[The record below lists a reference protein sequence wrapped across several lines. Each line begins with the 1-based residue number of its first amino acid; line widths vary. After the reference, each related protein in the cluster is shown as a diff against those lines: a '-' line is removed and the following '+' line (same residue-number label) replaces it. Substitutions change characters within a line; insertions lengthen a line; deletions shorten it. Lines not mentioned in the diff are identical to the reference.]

1 MVAELLPM
9 FHQQE
14 TVNESVFCLGS
25 SRVKKNGT
33 QPLFVCPEDIFF
45 GKNPYSKHFYPIIR
59 ELTYREKELLE
70 KGRRKITIWIR
81 R

>member
-25 SRVKKNGT
+25 SRVKNNGT

-45 GKNPYSKHFYPIIR
+45 N
-59 ELTYREKELLE
+59 KELNIKALITHY
-70 KGRRKITIWIR
+70 KGIDW
-81 R
+81 